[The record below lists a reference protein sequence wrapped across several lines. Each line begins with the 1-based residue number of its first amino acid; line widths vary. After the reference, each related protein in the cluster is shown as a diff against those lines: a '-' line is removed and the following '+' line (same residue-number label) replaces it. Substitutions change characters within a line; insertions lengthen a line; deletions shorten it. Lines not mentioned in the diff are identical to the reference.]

1 MFLFAHGPVRG
12 QPPGI
17 PGRSV
22 PEPAAEGAVPS
33 PAKGRRKK
41 PKNAKK
47 MRISVS
53 LPAWHGNSRGF
64 SSPERSVKKG
74 RFPGSIMHSPSVRE
88 PSPSK
93 DEKRRPS
100 RPRRRKPRRIV
111 KPPGTA
117 RPGCTEGRKEASR
130 PFVTPASPPA
140 EKLHF
145 SAAPRSNGMPLHR
158 ILRRPANGPR
168 QKPGRGGAEGGRRRA
183 ACVFRRSPIPLGK
196 AMPALSRRRRVPPQP
211 GLHPNPSRG
220 LPVVRPSVTS
230 GSACR
235 SGFPT
240 DRAFLFPHPFMSS

>member
-22 PEPAAEGAVPS
+22 PEPAAEGAAPS

-145 SAAPRSNGMPLHR
+145 SA
-158 ILRRPANGPR
+158 
-168 QKPGRGGAEGGRRRA
+168 
-183 ACVFRRSPIPLGK
+183 
-196 AMPALSRRRRVPPQP
+196 
-211 GLHPNPSRG
+211 
-220 LPVVRPSVTS
+220 
-230 GSACR
+230 
-235 SGFPT
+235 
-240 DRAFLFPHPFMSS
+240 